1 MVREQIAQAGRARV
15 ALALLISTSSNVRVA
30 TRWRAPAARGSQW
43 RRAGGC
49 RSPSPVSSI
58 PTSVQALDRLPIQPG
73 ARHQQPPS
81 DRRNLLH
88 RGFASCRAFLYD
100 RGRIVDLDSLV
111 ADGYGDYL
119 YAANDIN
126 ARGEITG
133 EAVVVATGESVAFTA
148 DPHGRRDPGA
158 GPGERMARQRI
169 ALPESARRMLLAPS
183 GVRPR
188 D

>member
-1 MVREQIAQAGRARV
+1 M
-15 ALALLISTSSNVRVA
+15 
-30 TRWRAPAARGSQW
+30 
-43 RRAGGC
+43 
-49 RSPSPVSSI
+49 
-58 PTSVQALDRLPIQPG
+58 QALDRLPISQ
-73 ARHQQPPS
+73 ALAINN
-81 DRRNLLH
+81 RRQIVGISCTA
-88 RGFASCRAFLYD
+88 GFASCQAFRYD

-158 GPGERMARQRI
+158 GPAQRMARQRI
-169 ALPESARRMLLAPS
+169 ALPESARRMLLARS
-183 GVRPR
+183 GVRALVKTARKPSSSAR
-188 D
+188 GWIVSLSLSLSCSQSSC